1 MSVYTQQYGQ
11 QPFGQ
16 QQYGQQ
22 QPYGQQPFGQQP
34 SGQQQPYGQQQ
45 YGQQP
50 SGQQQPYGQQQY
62 GQQAG
67 PQMGQSPL
75 QTITE
80 AALRCAS
87 VAVGTVVEQLRMD
100 QQALAGIQMQGQL
113 HPQAWSNV
121 VVEAARRVA
130 PVLHT
135 SCNQL
140 QQQLQRQQQ
149 PFGQQQ
155 QYGQQQPFGQQGLQ
169 GIASQGLQGIAPQQ
183 GISQQPL
190 LAGIG
195 I

>member
-1 MSVYTQQYGQ
+1 MSVYTQQFGQQPFGQQQFGQQPFGQQGYGQ

-16 QQYGQQ
+16 QGVAQMGQ
-22 QPYGQQPFGQQP
+22 
-34 SGQQQPYGQQQ
+34 
-45 YGQQP
+45 
-50 SGQQQPYGQQQY
+50 
-62 GQQAG
+62 A
-67 PQMGQSPL
+67 GQSPL
-75 QTITE
+75 QAITE

-121 VVEAARRVA
+121 VVESARRVA
-130 PVLHT
+130 PVIHAACSQLH
-135 SCNQL
+135 QL
-140 QQQLQRQQQ
+140 QQLQRQQ

-155 QYGQQQPFGQQGLQ
+155 YGQQPFGQQQQQPFGQQGLQ
-169 GIASQGLQGIAPQQ
+169 GISQQ
-183 GISQQPL
+183 QQPL